1 MNRRTAIASF
11 STLARRTGTTAGRTA
26 LTVAR
31 EVTTRVSERRSSRSS
46 TPPGAVPLTPPAVPA
61 RSAPAPQPVT
71 RRSPSPADVA
81 RAVAR
86 NAAGLPRTNPS
97 PQRRRPAHRSGPG
110 AKLPARAGQGILGV

>member
-1 MNRRTAIASF
+1 VNRRTAIASF

-31 EVTTRVSERRSSRSS
+31 EVASRVAERRASRSS
-46 TPPGAVPLTPPAVPA
+46 TPPGAVPRTPPTA
-61 RSAPAPQPVT
+61 RSAPTQVI

-86 NAAGLPRTNPS
+86 NAAGLPRTNAT
-97 PQRRRPAHRSGPG
+97 PQVRQPAYRSVPG